1 MAAPFAFGANAS
13 MPYGDA
19 PLVKTYVV
27 PDVGAGP
34 EVGVGVGV
42 GVGEAVGVG
51 VGEAVGVGVG
61 EAVGVGVGEA
71 VAEGAA
77 VGGATRTRGA
87 TPPPPQLASNA
98 PQQQRGN
105 KNPGTFNRRLM
116 PPV

>member
-1 MAAPFAFGANAS
+1 

-19 PLVKTYVV
+19 PLVKRYVV

-61 EAVGVGVGEA
+61 EAV
-71 VAEGAA
+71 AEGAA

-87 TPPPPQLASNA
+87 IPPPPQLASNA
-98 PQQQRGN
+98 PQQQREN

>member
-51 VGEAVGVGVG
+51 VGEAVAEG
-61 EAVGVGVGEA
+61 A
-71 VAEGAA
+71 AEGAA

-98 PQQQRGN
+98 PQQQREN

>member
-51 VGEAVGVGVG
+51 VGEAVAEG
-61 EAVGVGVGEA
+61 A
-71 VAEGAA
+71 AEGAA

-87 TPPPPQLASNA
+87 TLPPPQLASNA
-98 PQQQRGN
+98 PQQQREN

>member
-19 PLVKTYVV
+19 LLVKTYVV
-27 PDVGAGP
+27 PDAGAGA
-34 EVGVGVGV
+34 EVGVG
-42 GVGEAVGVG
+42 
-51 VGEAVGVGVG
+51 VGVGVG

>member
-61 EAVGVGVGEA
+61 EAVAEGA
-71 VAEGAA
+71 AEGAA

-87 TPPPPQLASNA
+87 TLPPPQLASNA
-98 PQQQRGN
+98 PQQQREN